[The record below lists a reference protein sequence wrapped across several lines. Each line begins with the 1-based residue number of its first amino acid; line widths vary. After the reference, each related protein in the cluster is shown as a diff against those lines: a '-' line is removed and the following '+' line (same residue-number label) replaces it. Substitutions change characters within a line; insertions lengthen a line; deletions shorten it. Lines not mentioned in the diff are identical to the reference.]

1 MKMTEEKRKEYFDR
15 HMTPYNNGRELNETD
30 MKILEILVNA
40 QLDIAIIHYEMTDMP
55 QIERTQ
61 TLHQDMMLLL
71 HIWKKADG
79 AI

>member
-1 MKMTEEKRKEYFDR
+1 MTDAKRKEYFDR
-15 HMTPYNNGRELNETD
+15 HMTPYETGRELDETD
-30 MKILEILVNA
+30 KKILEILVNA
-40 QLDIAIIHYEMTDMP
+40 QLDVSAIHRKMTDMP

-61 TLHQDMMLLL
+61 RLHQDMMLLL